1 MNSHSQYIQSQKK
14 RARMDQV
21 LQIYQRSVASVALT
35 LVYWLLILYAPT
47 DTLSLGVVRIGIP
60 TMFIGSAA
68 TLNWMGIVDAALL
81 YSRAGRKRRHPG
93 KLRLCLRVALHI
105 CGSLALLMLS
115 WWIFGSITDS
125 FVSAR
130 TLLSVSRLQLVL
142 LAPIYYYIENGKQPV
157 RWRRNLLKECYRLPT
172 YREEDIR

>member
-60 TMFIGSAA
+60 TIFIGSAA
-68 TLNWMGIVDAALL
+68 TLN
-81 YSRAGRKRRHPG
+81 
-93 KLRLCLRVALHI
+93 
-105 CGSLALLMLS
+105 
-115 WWIFGSITDS
+115 
-125 FVSAR
+125 
-130 TLLSVSRLQLVL
+130 
-142 LAPIYYYIENGKQPV
+142 
-157 RWRRNLLKECYRLPT
+157 
-172 YREEDIR
+172 